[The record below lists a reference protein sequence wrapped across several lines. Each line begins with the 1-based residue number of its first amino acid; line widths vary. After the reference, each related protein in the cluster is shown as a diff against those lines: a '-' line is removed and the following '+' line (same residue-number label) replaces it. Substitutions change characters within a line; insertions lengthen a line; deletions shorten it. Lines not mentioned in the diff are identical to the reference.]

1 MSRIGKD
8 GVKHG
13 FLCLLI
19 LVFANAIGTSQ
30 TPVDSQSLPNVPAQG
45 GLPAISANGLPT
57 AGPATLVGA
66 AGEMIG
72 FSHIDGSGTMTITL
86 VHTGK
91 SWMAVYH
98 IDRTG
103 KIRLV
108 SSRAVDADF
117 SLLLNATSPLPDEIR
132 KMGKAN

>member
-57 AGPATLVGA
+57 AGPAALVGA